1 MGTMELLSF
10 WVGQCFFWAT
20 GAIFTNPMQK
30 RKQFA
35 KRIGCFAIIVL
46 AYSGLIQFL
55 LLNHSGNVYYL
66 SRLLR
71 NPLMVVFIFLCWD
84 VHISVAV
91 YNAVWAVSIWEILV
105 EVASAIRLQAEPFY
119 VQHPYSSLLIII
131 VFFLSLF
138 LLFAKTIAVW
148 MPFERKDKIGPRQL
162 TSALLIFGVIEV
174 LACSEEL
181 RNITDYNG
189 QWKIL
194 LMSQLM
200 GLIVLYLQS
209 EMFKKSAMRQEM
221 AMMNLLWEKERDQ
234 YELTK
239 ENINLINQKSHDLKH
254 QIRALRKVS
263 KEEFD
268 RYLNEIEDAVRIY
281 ETIVKTGND
290 VFDTILTEKS
300 LYCMSREIQVSCV
313 ADGSQMDF
321 IENIDLYAILG
332 NAMDNAIQAVEKFQ
346 EPEKRQIDVMIHRQQ
361 NFLVMNFINPMPE
374 QLVYD
379 EDELPVSTKKDK
391 RYHGYGLRSIRHFVK
406 KYDGFMNV
414 SEEDG
419 CFSLKIMIPIPSE
432 TVKTR

>member
-1 MGTMELLSF
+1 MEPMELLRF

-30 RKQFA
+30 RNQFLR
-35 KRIGCFAIIVL
+35 RIGSFAVIALVYSVIIQ
-46 AYSGLIQFL
+46 IL
-55 LLNHSGNVYYL
+55 LLNDSEHTYYI

-71 NPLMVVFIFLCWD
+71 NPLMVVFIFFCWD
-84 VHISVAV
+84 VHMTVAV
-91 YNAVWAVSIWEILV
+91 YNAVWAISIWEILV
-105 EVASAIRLQAEPFY
+105 EVASAIGLQADQFY
-119 VQHPYSSLLIII
+119 WTHPYLSLVIII
-131 VFFLSLF
+131 GFFG
-138 LLFAKTIAVW
+138 LLFWTLAKTIAVW

-181 RNITDYNG
+181 RNITEYNG
-189 QWKIL
+189 QWKFL
-194 LMSQLM
+194 FMSQLM

-209 EMFKKSAMRQEM
+209 EMFKKSAMRQEL

-268 RYLNEIEDAVRIY
+268 RYLNEIEDAIQVY
-281 ETIVKTGND
+281 ESIVKTGND

-300 LYCMSREIQVSCV
+300 LYCKNREIQVSCV

-332 NAMDNAIQAVEKFQ
+332 NAMDNAIQAVEKF
-346 EPEKRQIDVMIHRQQ
+346 EESEKRQIDVMIHRQQ
-361 NFLVMNFINPMPE
+361 NFLIMNFINPLPE

-379 EDELPVSTKKDK
+379 EDELPISTKKDK

-419 CFSLKIMIPIPSE
+419 CFSLKIMIPIPRE
-432 TVKTR
+432 TVKSR